1 MSDASKPSVC
11 VGCIYAKWD
20 RYPSG
25 RLDRRKSGRCTWTLD
40 DALPKAFV
48 WISPPK
54 PIGGWINREHPAA
67 LKTESHCDFK
77 KEAKP

>member
-1 MSDASKPSVC
+1 MSDASNPSVC